1 MKDFAVVVIDRDFA
15 LMNALKAQYFDVFN
29 LLCIW
34 HINKNV
40 LKNCKSSFRTQKDW
54 KEFLIYWYR
63 VVYAHTRIEYN
74 AAYKEF
80 VRKFRDEHIKDVQ
93 YVKNIWVTSWRSR
106 FCRYK
111 INEIF
116 HFNTLIISRVEGGHR
131 VLKHMLK
138 FSTGDFMV
146 VVDRLETLISNQME
160 DYEHR
165 LDQVKSKTAMNLSR
179 DLMRNLI
186 GRVSFYALQKIQKQY
201 RLVRKVEK
209 QSKKHS
215 LQSCS
220 HAFIKT
226 MGLSC
231 AHIIQIIIQASGK
244 LFLEDVHSHW
254 RFKKPV
260 SSLTFSLDDFTF
272 DPIDAFVVPSTTSM
286 SFYQSM
292 HIEQMFDDDFSE
304 FDDILHGRSNRIS
317 SLASFFDSDSV
328 FEVGDFLDVN
338 ESKKVKPKGRFR
350 GSQNKKGTMTRAEK
364 KVVKFTK
371 RDASGFEI
379 VEQAMET
386 RYKRA
391 KVATRGG
398 GITAG
403 RGSRG
408 GERGGRG
415 GRGGGGRGGRGGGTI
430 AVKSKAIDHSIE
442 VSSDSEEDEESDDG
456 FGNLESSDEEF
467 DDGKHGDK
475 EDKDDWMY

>member
-1 MKDFAVVVIDRDFA
+1 
-15 LMNALKAQYFDVFN
+15 MNALKAQYPDVFN

-40 LKNCKSSFRTQKDW
+40 LKNCKPSFRTQEDW

-93 YVKNIWVTSWRSR
+93 YVRDTWVTPWRSR

-111 INEIF
+111 TNEIL
-116 HFNTLIISRVEGGHR
+116 HFNTLTTSRVEGGHR

-138 FSTGDFMV
+138 FSTGDLMA
-146 VVDRLETLISNQME
+146 VVDRLETLTSNQMK

-165 LDQVKSKTAMNLSR
+165 LDQVKSKTAMNLPR

-186 GRVSFYALQKIQKQY
+186 GRVSPYALQKIQKQY
-201 RLVRKVEK
+201 RLVRKAEK
-209 QSKKHS
+209 QSKKHP
-215 LQSCS
+215 LQPCN

-226 MGLSC
+226 MSLPC
-231 AHIIQIIIQASGK
+231 VHTIQTTIQASGRLLLK
-244 LFLEDVHSHW
+244 DVHPHW
-254 RFKKPV
+254 RFKKLV
-260 SSLTFSLDDFTF
+260 SSLTPPLDDFTF
-272 DPIDAFVVPSTTSM
+272 DPIDAPVVSSTTPM
-286 SFYQSM
+286 PFYQPM
-292 HIEQMFDDDFSE
+292 HIEQMSDDDFPE

-317 SLASFFDSDSV
+317 PPAPSSDSDSV
-328 FEVGDFLDVN
+328 SEVGDLLDVN
-338 ESKKVKPKGRFR
+338 EPKKVKPKRRPR

-364 KVVKFTK
+364 KAAKSTK

-379 VEQAMET
+379 VEQTMKT

-391 KVATRGG
+391 KVATRGEET
-398 GITAG
+398 TAG
-403 RGSRG
+403 RESREEG
-408 GERGGRG
+408 RRGRG
-415 GRGGGGRGGRGGGTI
+415 GREDDDREERGEDTI
-430 AVKSKAIDHSIE
+430 AIKSKAIDHPIE